1 MYMRFLGMGI
11 GHHEC
16 TAAPPFNAAISSHN
30 DIAVEE
36 EDQEVNPERPDG
48 ASEDEEE
55 ELLDESDD
63 DSDTDDVGFNDF

>member
-11 GHHEC
+11 GHHER
-16 TAAPPFNAAISSHN
+16 TAAPPFNAAISSCN

-36 EDQEVNPERPDG
+36 ENQEVDPAHPDG

-55 ELLDESDD
+55 LQDESDS
-63 DSDTDDVGFNDF
+63 DSDPDDVGFDNF